1 MKLNNT
7 RRSAVN
13 AFIVALLLGF
23 SSLASAQ
30 DAVLDEAEKLNTG
43 MNKEVYLYVTE
54 PVVSFAEVAKILPDH
69 MDFVHKIESQGTMIM
84 GGQTTIDGADNA
96 AGYGAIMIRANSFE
110 EARRIADQDPMHK
123 TGVRKYTL
131 YKWAI
136 NEGEL
141 NIRMKL
147 SDGSFQIN

>member
-1 MKLNNT
+1 MKT
-7 RRSAVN
+7 RKK
-13 AFIVALLLGF
+13 FKKIALVFCMSLG
-23 SSLASAQ
+23 LGNITMNAQ
-30 DAVLDEAEKLNTG
+30 DDVLTEAEKLNTG

-84 GGQTTIDGADNA
+84 GGQTTIEGASDA
-96 AGYGAIMIRANSFE
+96 GGYGAIMIRANSFE

-131 YKWAI
+131 YRWNI

-141 NIRMKL
+141 NVRLKL
-147 SDGSFQIN
+147 SDASFKID

>member
-1 MKLNNT
+1 MKT
-7 RRSAVN
+7 RKNLKKIAIVFCASLGLGNMMVN
-13 AFIVALLLGF
+13 A
-23 SSLASAQ
+23 Q
-30 DAVLDEAEKLNTG
+30 DDVLSEAEKLNTG

-54 PVVSFAEVAKILPDH
+54 PIVSFAEVAKILPDH

-84 GGQTTIDGADNA
+84 GGQTTIEGASDA
-96 AGYGAIMIRANSFE
+96 GGYGAIMIRANSFE

-131 YKWAI
+131 YKWNI

-141 NIRMKL
+141 NVRLKL
-147 SDGSFQIN
+147 SDASFKID